1 MYWCDCDNTRGK
13 FVDGLSSEIIDGSA
27 SAISDCYPECIHISA
42 ARDIVEEEVDTVFG
56 LSAGD
61 EFAGKFED
69 SRLCMVHLISVLF
82 YLRSL
87 LCWTYSIIINCK
99 L

>member
-42 ARDIVEEEVDTVFG
+42 VRDIVEEEVDTVFG
-56 LSAGD
+56 LSADD

-69 SRLCMVHLISVLF
+69 SRLHGPLDISVV
-82 YLRSL
+82 L
-87 LCWTYSIIINCK
+87 LQITPMLDI
-99 L
+99 LHHHQL

>member
-1 MYWCDCDNTRGK
+1 MYWCDCDNTRVK
-13 FVDGLSSEIIDGSA
+13 FVDGLSSEIIDSST

-56 LSAGD
+56 PSAND

-69 SRLCMVHLISVLF
+69 S
-82 YLRSL
+82 
-87 LCWTYSIIINCK
+87 
-99 L
+99 